1 MPSMDGKLEEL
12 VKKLQEAAGA
22 NLVSVILY
30 GSAARGDYRE
40 TYSDLNVLCT
50 MGSLGAEELRRV
62 APAVKWWCTE
72 KREPAPLFF
81 SSEELQRSSDIFP
94 IELLDMQES
103 HRVLYGSDVVA
114 GISVPMNLHR
124 LQVERDLRV
133 ILLKLRRHFLHET
146 KNQKELARVFA
157 KSAAGML
164 TLLRHTLIAFDEKPP
179 AGAREVFARI
189 ATITGADAKA
199 FEAAVEY
206 RETGKLR
213 GDVFAIYGAYL
224 QALETAIRALDQQI
238 PKREWRRAGTT

>member
-1 MPSMDGKLEEL
+1 MDGKLEEL

-22 NLVSVILY
+22 NLQSVILY

-40 TYSDLNVLCT
+40 THSDLNVLCT
-50 MGSLGAEELRRV
+50 MGSLGAEELDRV
-62 APAVKWWCTE
+62 APVVKWWCT
-72 KREPAPLFF
+72 KNREPAPLFF
-81 SSEELQRSSDIFP
+81 SSGELQQSSDIFP

-103 HRVLYGSDVVA
+103 HRVVYGSDVVA

-124 LQVERDLRV
+124 VQVERDLRI
-133 ILLKLRRHFLHET
+133 ILLKLRQHFLHEA
-146 KNQKELARVFA
+146 KNQTELARVFA
-157 KSAAGML
+157 KSMAGIL

-189 ATITGADAKA
+189 GAITGADAKA

-206 RETGKLR
+206 RQTRKLR
-213 GDVFAIYGAYL
+213 GDIFAMYGAYL
-224 QALETAIRALDQQI
+224 RALENVIRALDQQI